1 MPATLADLLE
11 ERHITLDLR
20 SEGREE
26 ALREIISLMKVT
38 PAVVDAEKFLQ
49 EVLAREEA
57 HTTFMGDGV
66 AFPHART
73 DLVTRIVLGAARSRD
88 GVPFGEN
95 GEPAHLIFVIG
106 VPTRM
111 VTDYLV
117 CVGALA
123 RITKDPANRAALM
136 DAETAAE
143 FSELLRAA
151 SLLLE

>member
-73 DLVTRIVLGAARSRD
+73 DLVTRIVLGIARSRE
-88 GVPFGEN
+88 GVPFAEK

>member
-73 DLVTRIVLGAARSRD
+73 DLVTRIVLGIARSRE
-88 GVPFGEN
+88 GVPFAEN